1 MVDVISILF
10 PFIIIFCI
18 LLQFSKL
25 IGINKTLNMGN
36 CLYKVEEKI
45 LVWIAY
51 VHYLVH
57 KKKGFYESVNNLK
70 NRFWLNFENRCK
82 EHINIYWL

>member
-10 PFIIIFCI
+10 PFIVIFCI

-51 VHYLVH
+51 VYYLVH